1 MNFRLFFGAL
11 VILGYSSLNA
21 VTVKVQD
28 WYLQD
33 EDDQVLVD
41 ATELCDITKKIQE
54 QIKDGGYELGN
65 DGVDTWLYENQL
77 AAMIAQD
84 GNFFFLN
91 KESYDQVMVNNV
103 MVPGETEMESRAIT
117 TYQLSSI
124 DLEYMISDALGAL
137 QWQQHL
143 GQLVTAMLNPDGGSN
158 PGDASMN
165 IDDFIGLWIGLN
177 N

>member
-1 MNFRLFFGAL
+1 
-11 VILGYSSLNA
+11 
-21 VTVKVQD
+21 
-28 WYLQD
+28 
-33 EDDQVLVD
+33 
-41 ATELCDITKKIQE
+41 
-54 QIKDGGYELGN
+54 
-65 DGVDTWLYENQL
+65 
-77 AAMIAQD
+77 MIDQD

-124 DLEYMISDALGAL
+124 DLEYMIRDALGAL
-137 QWQQHL
+137 QWQQDL

-165 IDDFIGLWIGLN
+165 MDDFIGFQDTWLTV
-177 N
+177 